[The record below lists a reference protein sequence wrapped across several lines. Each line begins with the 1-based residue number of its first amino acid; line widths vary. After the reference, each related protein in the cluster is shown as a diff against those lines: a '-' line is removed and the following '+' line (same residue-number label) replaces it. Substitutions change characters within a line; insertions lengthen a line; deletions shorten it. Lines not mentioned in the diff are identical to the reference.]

1 MANEQ
6 PPRVRP
12 ARRALLITLGVFAA
26 LLVCAVIWWVTATV
40 RPAQGPPST
49 DVWDSGVGNAAGR
62 EAFASCASC
71 HLASAMGRSDGTIP
85 RLAGQRAAITARKL
99 RRIASGEV
107 DLPVMTAF
115 ARALSDAEIES
126 VADWLAALPDP
137 PSGTHNASGAE
148 LYARTCIGCHGHAGE
163 GNDALGAPRLSG
175 QHAPYL
181 VRRME
186 ESIANTRGDADP
198 AMAAIVNT
206 LSPADRQAIA
216 AFLAGDTVAPPGI
229 R

>member
-1 MANEQ
+1 
-6 PPRVRP
+6 VRP

-26 LLVCAVIWWVTATV
+26 LVALTAIWWVTATV
-40 RPAQGPPST
+40 RPAEGPPST
-49 DVWDSGVGNAAGR
+49 DVWDSGVGDAEGR
-62 EAFASCASC
+62 AVFASCASC
-71 HLASAMGRSDGTIP
+71 HLADAMGRSDGTIP

-99 RRIASGEV
+99 RRIASGQV

-115 ARALSDAEIES
+115 ARALSDPEIDS
-126 VADWLAALPDP
+126 VASWLAALPEP
-137 PSGTHNASGAE
+137 PAGAGNSRGAE
-148 LYARTCIGCHGHAGE
+148 LYARTCIACHGVAGE